1 MLAGW
6 GRLVHRF
13 RLAIIALSLL
23 SLVPSLWLIFHG
35 GRLATTDI
43 PTTTESGRALDLI
56 GRELPGRPPSF
67 SFIFSSAARSAQD
80 PAFRQEVERAVAPLR
95 RDARVARVL
104 TAYDPPVHDAS
115 VPAAQLVSRDGRRVL
130 VVVELK
136 GEAAAFSSLEF
147 SVLPPDVYPSL
158 RALVKTETLEV
169 LPVGNI
175 PLNHDFTEVTRTDL
189 RRAELVILP
198 VVVVLLLLVFGSVVA
213 ALLPLAVGMLSMAGA
228 IAATLLMARYT
239 SVSVYAPN
247 IVTMIGLG
255 VAIDYSLFIV
265 SRFRQEIREHPGSE
279 ALERTMATAGR
290 AILFSGLT
298 VAIGLLGMV
307 FLGLGNIGSIGW
319 AGTVV
324 VTLAVVYALTLLP
337 ALLAVLGPR
346 VNALRLPF
354 IHPERRVTGRGIW
367 HQIAITVMAHPWA
380 VFISVSVLLL
390 FLGLPF
396 LHLKVGSG
404 DVNALPPEA
413 VSRRGDEVLRE
424 HFPGA
429 DSNRILVVVRY
440 PDGTPLT
447 AERVGGLYDLSRW
460 LAARPNVARV
470 ESLVDLDPSVTR
482 EQYQQ
487 LATAPPE
494 MRPPGVAQVLRQT
507 VGGRLALLVVSTPL
521 KPSST
526 EARALVEEIRASHP
540 RLAGEVLVTGQTAF
554 DLDII
559 DMVTR
564 HAPMTVGLVMV
575 ATYVVLFLLLGSVL
589 LPLKAVIMNL
599 LSISASYGALVW
611 IFQDGHFASWLHF
624 TPGPIQTA
632 TPLIMFCFVFGLS
645 MDYEVLLL
653 SRVKEEYERTGDT
666 TLAVAE
672 ALESTGRLI
681 TGAAAIMA
689 AVFFGF
695 ATARSVIIQ
704 AVGIG
709 IGLAVVI
716 DATIV
721 RALLVPATMRLMGRW
736 NWWAPAPLV
745 SLHRRLGLA
754 ERSADADAEAD
765 VEVVPR

>member
-1 MLAGW
+1 M
-6 GRLVHRF
+6 
-13 RLAIIALSLL
+13 
-23 SLVPSLWLIFHG
+23 PSCWLIAHG
-35 GRLATTDI
+35 GRLATTDV

-56 GRELPGRPPSF
+56 GRQLPGRPPSF
-67 SFIFSSAARSAQD
+67 SLIFSSPRLSARD
-80 PAFRQEVERAVAPLR
+80 PAFRQEVDRALAPLR
-95 RDARVARVL
+95 TDPRVARVV
-104 TAYDPPVHDAS
+104 TAYDPPAHDLT
-115 VPAAQLVSRDGRRVL
+115 VPASELISRDGRRALAVI
-130 VVVELK
+130 ELK
-136 GEAAAFSSLEF
+136 GEAPAFSLLEF

-158 RALVKTETLEV
+158 RAKVKTETLEV

-213 ALLPLAVGMLSMAGA
+213 ALLPLAVGALSMAGA

-265 SRFRQEIREHPGSE
+265 SRFREEIRVHEGPQ
-279 ALERTMATAGR
+279 ALARTMATAGR

-307 FLGLGNIGSIGW
+307 FLGLGNLGSIGW

-324 VTLAVVYALTLLP
+324 VTLAVGYALTLLP
-337 ALLAVLGPR
+337 ALLAVLGKR
-346 VNALRLPF
+346 VNSLRLPF
-354 IHPERRVTGRGIW
+354 VDPERSRTGHGFW
-367 HQIAITVMAHPWA
+367 HGVAVTVMNHPWL
-380 VFISVSVLLL
+380 VFLTVSAGLVI
-390 FLGLPF
+390 LGLPF
-396 LHLKVGSG
+396 IHLRVGSG
-404 DVNALPPEA
+404 DVTALPPAA
-413 VSRRGDEVLRE
+413 VSRRGDEALRE
-424 HFPGA
+424 HFPGG
-429 DSNRILVVVRY
+429 DSNRILVVVQY
-440 PDGTPLT
+440 PDGSPLT
-447 AERVGGLYDLSRW
+447 SERMGRLYDLSRW
-460 LAARPNVARV
+460 LAARPHVARV
-470 ESLVDLDPSVTR
+470 ESLVDLGPSVTR

-487 LATAPPE
+487 LATAPAS
-494 MRPPGVAQVLRQT
+494 MLPPGVSELLRQT
-507 VGGRLALLVVSTPL
+507 VGGRLALLVVSTAL
-521 KPSST
+521 KPSSP
-526 EARALVEEIRASHP
+526 EARALVQEIRSSHP
-540 RLAGEVLVTGQTAF
+540 VIGGEVLVTGQTAF
-554 DLDII
+554 DLDIV
-559 DMVTR
+559 DLVTR
-564 HAPMTVGLVMV
+564 HAPRVVGLVTL

-611 IFQDGHFASWLHF
+611 IFQEGHLSTWLNF
-624 TPGPIQTA
+624 TPGPIQTG
-632 TPLIMFCFVFGLS
+632 TPIIMFCFVFGLS

-653 SRVKEEYERTGDT
+653 SRVGEEYERSGDT
-666 TLAVAE
+666 AHAVAE

-695 ATARSVIIQ
+695 ATAGSVIIQ

-736 NWWAPAPLV
+736 NWWAPAPLA

-754 ERSADADAEAD
+754 ERSANA
-765 VEVVPR
+765 EVVSR

>member
-1 MLAGW
+1 
-6 GRLVHRF
+6 
-13 RLAIIALSLL
+13 
-23 SLVPSLWLIFHG
+23 
-35 GRLATTDI
+35 
-43 PTTTESGRALDLI
+43 
-56 GRELPGRPPSF
+56 
-67 SFIFSSAARSAQD
+67 
-80 PAFRQEVERAVAPLR
+80 
-95 RDARVARVL
+95 
-104 TAYDPPVHDAS
+104 
-115 VPAAQLVSRDGRRVL
+115 
-130 VVVELK
+130 
-136 GEAAAFSSLEF
+136 
-147 SVLPPDVYPSL
+147 
-158 RALVKTETLEV
+158 
-169 LPVGNI
+169 
-175 PLNHDFTEVTRTDL
+175 
-189 RRAELVILP
+189 
-198 VVVVLLLLVFGSVVA
+198 
-213 ALLPLAVGMLSMAGA
+213 
-228 IAATLLMARYT
+228 MARYT

-265 SRFRQEIREHPGSE
+265 SRFREEIRAHEGPE
-279 ALERTMATAGR
+279 ALARTMATAGR

-319 AGTVV
+319 AGTAVV
-324 VTLAVVYALTLLP
+324 SLAVLYALTLLP

-346 VNALRLPF
+346 VNSLRLPF
-354 IHPERRVTGRGIW
+354 IHPDRRARGRGVW
-367 HQIAITVMAHPWA
+367 HRLAVVVMTHPWA
-380 VFISVSVLLL
+380 VFVSVSVLLL
-390 FLGLPF
+390 LLGLPF

-404 DVNALPPEA
+404 DVTALPPHA
-413 VSRRGDEVLRE
+413 ASRRGDEVLRA

-429 DSNRILVVVRY
+429 DSNHILVVVRY
-440 PDGTPLT
+440 PSGSPLT

-460 LAARPNVARV
+460 LAARPHVSRV
-470 ESLVDLDPSVTR
+470 ESLVDLDPGITR

-487 LATAPPE
+487 LAIAPAE
-494 MRPPGVAQVLRQT
+494 MLPPGVSQVLRQT
-507 VGGRLALLVVSTPL
+507 VGGRLVLLVVSTPL
-521 KPSST
+521 KPSSA
-526 EARALVEEIRASHP
+526 EARALVDEIRASHP
-540 RLAGEVLVTGQTAF
+540 PMGGEVLVTGQTAF

-559 DMVTR
+559 DLVTR
-564 HAPMTVGLVMV
+564 HAPLTVGLVMV

-611 IFQDGHFASWLHF
+611 IFQDGHLAGWLHF

-653 SRVKEEYERTGDT
+653 SRVREEHERTGNT
-666 TLAVAE
+666 TQAVAE

-695 ATARSVIIQ
+695 ATAGSVIIQ

-736 NWWAPAPLV
+736 NWWAPAPLAA
-745 SLHRRLGLA
+745 LHRRLGLA
-754 ERSADADAEAD
+754 ERSADA
-765 VEVVPR
+765 EVASR